1 MALIF
6 EIKDPIPGQYTL
18 NFPRSV
24 GQYEY
29 KAQAVSKEPIEFV
42 YSFMYQES
50 AAKRSPPFSIEN
62 PIKGDN
68 ILKFHCTK
76 KTPIYIQYSRNNN

>member
-62 PIKGDN
+62 PIKGEQYYK
-68 ILKFHCTK
+68 ILFHK
-76 KTPIYIQYSRNNN
+76 VDPYPYSVF

>member
-62 PIKGDN
+62 PIKGE
-68 ILKFHCTK
+68 
-76 KTPIYIQYSRNNN
+76 QYSKISLHKIDLYPHSVF